1 MAENETTNETTQE
14 SHVET
19 QQQTAQLSP
28 AELMEMM
35 NSPLENEKREGRVKN
50 RTVDEAIKA
59 DQYLSQ
65 KKVNKAP
72 FGIVTARTVY
82 DGQYG

>member
-1 MAENETTNETTQE
+1 MADENTTNETTQT

-19 QQQTAQLSP
+19 KPAELSP
-28 AELMEMM
+28 AELVEMM
-35 NSPLENEKREGRVKN
+35 NSPLEVETREGRVKN

-65 KKVNKAP
+65 KKAGGAP
-72 FGIVTARTVY
+72 WGIMFARTIY

>member
-1 MAENETTNETTQE
+1 MPDNENTNETTQE
-14 SHVET
+14 THVET
-19 QQQTAQLSP
+19 QQTQLSP

-35 NSPLENEKREGRVKN
+35 ASPQEIETREGRVKN

-65 KKVNKAP
+65 KKASGAP
-72 FGIVTARTVY
+72 WGIMFGRTVY

>member
-1 MAENETTNETTQE
+1 MADENTTNETTQT

-19 QQQTAQLSP
+19 QQTQLSP
-28 AELMEMM
+28 AELVEMM
-35 NSPLENEKREGRVKN
+35 NSPLEVETREGRVKN

-65 KKVNKAP
+65 KKAGGAP
-72 FGIVTARTVY
+72 WGIMFARTVY

>member
-1 MAENETTNETTQE
+1 MAEENITSETTQT

-19 QQQTAQLSP
+19 QPSQLSP

-35 NSPLENEKREGRVKN
+35 STPVEIETREGRVKN

-65 KKVNKAP
+65 KKASGAP
-72 FGIVTARTVY
+72 WGIMFARTIY

>member
-1 MAENETTNETTQE
+1 MAENTNETTQT

-19 QQQTAQLSP
+19 QQTQISP

-35 NSPLENEKREGRVKN
+35 NSPAEIETREGRVKN

-65 KKVNKAP
+65 KKAGGAP
-72 FGIVTARTVY
+72 WGIMFARTIY

>member
-1 MAENETTNETTQE
+1 MAENTNETTQT

-19 QQQTAQLSP
+19 QQTQISP

-35 NSPLENEKREGRVKN
+35 NSPAEIETREGRVKN
-50 RTVDEAIKA
+50 RIVDEAIKA

-65 KKVNKAP
+65 KKAGGAP
-72 FGIVTARTVY
+72 WGIMFARTIY

>member
-1 MAENETTNETTQE
+1 MAEEETTTSET
-14 SHVET
+14 HVE
-19 QQQTAQLSP
+19 QTTTEKIEEILG
-28 AELMEMM
+28 
-35 NSPLENEKREGRVKN
+35 SPLEIETREGRVKN

-65 KKVNKAP
+65 KKAGGAP
-72 FGIVTARTVY
+72 WGIMFARTIY

>member
-1 MAENETTNETTQE
+1 MADENTTNETTQT

-19 QQQTAQLSP
+19 QQTQLSP
-28 AELMEMM
+28 SELVEMM
-35 NSPLENEKREGRVKN
+35 NSPLEVETREGRVKN

-65 KKVNKAP
+65 KKASGAP
-72 FGIVTARTVY
+72 WGIMFARTIY

>member
-1 MAENETTNETTQE
+1 MADENTTNETTQT

-19 QQQTAQLSP
+19 QQTQLSP
-28 AELMEMM
+28 AELVEMM
-35 NSPLENEKREGRVKN
+35 NSPLEVETREGRVKN

-65 KKVNKAP
+65 KKASGAP
-72 FGIVTARTVY
+72 WGIMFARTIY

>member
-1 MAENETTNETTQE
+1 MADENTTNETTQA

-19 QQQTAQLSP
+19 QPTQLSP
-28 AELMEMM
+28 AELVEMM
-35 NSPLENEKREGRVKN
+35 NSPLEVETREGRVKN

-65 KKVNKAP
+65 KKASGAP
-72 FGIVTARTVY
+72 WGIMFARTIY

>member
-1 MAENETTNETTQE
+1 MADENTTNETTQT

-19 QQQTAQLSP
+19 QQTQLSP
-28 AELMEMM
+28 AELVEMM
-35 NSPLENEKREGRVKN
+35 NSPLEVETREGRVKN
-50 RTVDEAIKA
+50 RTVDDAIKA

-65 KKVNKAP
+65 KKAGGAP
-72 FGIVTARTVY
+72 WGIMFARTIY

>member
-1 MAENETTNETTQE
+1 MAEEETTIKET
-14 SHVET
+14 HVE
-19 QQQTAQLSP
+19 QTTTEKIEEILG
-28 AELMEMM
+28 
-35 NSPLENEKREGRVKN
+35 SPLEIETREGRVKN

-65 KKVNKAP
+65 KKASGAP
-72 FGIVTARTVY
+72 WGIMFARTIY

>member
-1 MAENETTNETTQE
+1 MADENTTNETTQT

-19 QQQTAQLSP
+19 QPAQLSP
-28 AELMEMM
+28 AELVEMM
-35 NSPLENEKREGRVKN
+35 NSPLEVETREGRVKN

-65 KKVNKAP
+65 KKAGGAP
-72 FGIVTARTVY
+72 WGIMFARTIY

>member
-1 MAENETTNETTQE
+1 MAENTNETTQT

-19 QQQTAQLSP
+19 QPTQLSP
-28 AELMEMM
+28 AELVEMM
-35 NSPLENEKREGRVKN
+35 NSPLEVETREGRVKN
-50 RTVDEAIKA
+50 RTVDDAIKA

-65 KKVNKAP
+65 KKASGAP
-72 FGIVTARTVY
+72 WGIMFARTVY